1 LSAALILSGLW
12 LALVAWLIVRALAQ
26 RDALKPVAPVG
37 APTARGAADPARI
50 AVIVP
55 ARDEGHNIGPCVDS
69 LLAQRYPADR
79 LRIVVVD
86 DDSSDDTAEIVRA
99 KADGAHLALVTTPP
113 LPAGWKGKP
122 HACSIGVGAAGEPQ
136 WLCFIDADMRA
147 DPELLASA
155 VAAAE
160 ADGLD
165 LLSLAPRH
173 VLGSFAERLILP
185 CGLYLLAFSQ
195 DLERVQSPQSREA
208 VATGQFILVR
218 REVYA
223 ASGGFGA
230 VRGDICEDVAFATLV
245 KRSGYRVLLK
255 DGSAILSTRMYT
267 GWSTLWPGI
276 AKNLQQML
284 GGTRRTLVT
293 ALVAFGLAWASVLI
307 PLLDIAA
314 VWQGAPH
321 ARVALAMALAG
332 SASAFGMH
340 LAGARHF
347 RIPLRY
353 GLIFPVGYT
362 VGAMIALDSVR
373 WHLTGRVRWKG
384 RVYS

>member
-1 LSAALILSGLW
+1 MSAALILSGLW
-12 LALVAWLIVRALAQ
+12 VALVAWLIVRALAQ
-26 RDALKPVAPVG
+26 RDALKRVVPVG
-37 APTARGAADPARI
+37 APSVRDGEPARI

-55 ARDEGHNIGPCVDS
+55 ARDEGHNIGPCLDS
-69 LLAQRYPADR
+69 LLAQDYPAER

-86 DDSSDDTAEIVRA
+86 DDSSDGTAEIVRA
-99 KADGAHLALVTTPP
+99 KAGAQVALVATPP

-122 HACSIGVGAAGEPQ
+122 HACSVGVEAAGEAD

-155 VAAAE
+155 IAAAQ
-160 ADGLD
+160 ADRLD

-173 VLGSFAERLILP
+173 ELGSFAERLILP

-195 DLERVQSPQSREA
+195 DLERVQSPQSPEA

-284 GGTRRTLVT
+284 GGTGRTLVT
-293 ALVAFGLAWASVLI
+293 ALVAFALAWASVLI
-307 PLLDIAA
+307 PVLDIAA
-314 VWQGAPH
+314 LARGEPL
-321 ARVALAMALAG
+321 ARVALALALAG
-332 SASAFGMH
+332 SAAAFGLH

-347 RIPLRY
+347 RIPLGY
-353 GLIFPVGYT
+353 GLIFPIGYT

>member
-12 LALVAWLIVRALAQ
+12 LALVAWLIVRAVGQ
-26 RDALKPVAPVG
+26 RDALKRLAPVAHTG
-37 APTARGAADPARI
+37 GEHRRI

-55 ARDEGHNIGPCVDS
+55 ARDESRNIGPCVDS

-99 KADGAHLALVTTPP
+99 KADGARLALVRTPQ
-113 LPAGWKGKP
+113 LPPGWMGKP
-122 HACSIGVGAAGEPQ
+122 HACSIGVEAAGESD

-147 DPELLASA
+147 DPDLIASA

-160 ADGLD
+160 AEGLD

-173 VLGSFAERLILP
+173 ELGSFAERLILP

-195 DLERVQSPQSREA
+195 DLKRLQSPQSSGA

-218 REVYA
+218 SGVYA
-223 ASGGFGA
+223 ASGGFAA
-230 VRGDICEDVAFATLV
+230 VRDDICEDVAFATLV
-245 KRSGYRVLLK
+245 KRRGHRVLLE
-255 DGSAILSTRMYT
+255 DGGALLATRMYT

-284 GGTRRTLVT
+284 GGTGRTLAT
-293 ALVAFGLAWASVLI
+293 ALAAFVLAWSAVLVPVLDVFAVVRGE
-307 PLLDIAA
+307 PL
-314 VWQGAPH
+314 
-321 ARVALAMALAG
+321 ARAALAMGLAG
-332 SASAFGMH
+332 SAAAFGMH
-340 LAGARHF
+340 FAGARHF

-353 GLIFPVGYT
+353 GAIFPVGYT